1 MRQPEAGNKVIVG
14 WLNLNEGAEKA
25 FDAIIP
31 AYLAECRAE
40 PECRFFEIMR
50 TAEDPRTVLVCECF
64 DSEAA
69 HDTHL
74 QRPHVQAFFKVL
86 SKIAGI
92 GHFQNMVVAKV
103 TPDTADFSTM

>member
-14 WLNLNEGAEKA
+14 WLSLNEGAESA

-40 PECRFFEIMR
+40 PECRFFEMMR
-50 TAEDPRTVLVCECF
+50 TAENPRTVLVCECF

-69 HDTHL
+69 HELHL
-74 QRPHVQAFFKVL
+74 QRPHVKAMFTEL
-86 SKIAGI
+86 SKIAGV
-92 GHFQNMVVAKV
+92 GHFQNMVIAKV
-103 TPDTADFSTM
+103 TPDSADFSKM